1 MTTKAE
7 YIAQAKAANPK
18 PMYATINDVRVQLSD
33 AEYDEAIEAWA
44 EMRVEQDA
52 AEAGLNDD

>member
-1 MTTKAE
+1 MSRDE
-7 YIAQAKAANPK
+7 LIAQAKADNPK
-18 PMYATINDVRVQLSD
+18 PMFATINGEQVQLSD